1 MSRITTHILD
11 ISRGRPASG
20 VTVVLE
26 LFSEQSWQILGRG
39 TTDND
44 GRLRSLLPDDSELA
58 AGATYRLIF
67 YTADY
72 FAAQSLE
79 SFYPEVAISFIVRD
93 RAAHYHV
100 PLLLSPYGYSTYRG
114 S

>member
-20 VTVVLE
+20 FAVVLE

-44 GRLRSLLPDDSELA
+44 GRLRSLLPDDFELA
-58 AGATYRLIF
+58 AGRNV
-67 YTADY
+67 
-72 FAAQSLE
+72 
-79 SFYPEVAISFIVRD
+79 P
-93 RAAHYHV
+93 AH
-100 PLLLSPYGYSTYRG
+100 LLHG
-114 S
+114 